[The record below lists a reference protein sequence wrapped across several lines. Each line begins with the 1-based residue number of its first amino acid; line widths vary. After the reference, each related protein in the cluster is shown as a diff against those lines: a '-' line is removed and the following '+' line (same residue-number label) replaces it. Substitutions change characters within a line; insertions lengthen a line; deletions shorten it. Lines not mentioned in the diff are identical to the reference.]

1 MDFEF
6 SARSAQLQ
14 QELLAFMDGHVY
26 PAASGDP
33 HSQPPVMEELKAE
46 ARGRGLWNL
55 FLPDATWGGGL
66 NNTDY
71 APLAEIMGRSA
82 IASEAVNCSAPDTG
96 HMELLVLFGTG
107 GQQRRS
113 SWPPR
118 RPGSGP
124 SWRPATGPP
133 EFGGAGLSPAHEEA
147 FGREEAQVAVPRKNE
162 LFSVTLELV
171 APTIVAFGTPAQ
183 QRELIPRLL
192 AANLFVCQLFSE
204 PGAGSDLASLSLR
217 AERRGGGWVL
227 NGQKVWTSG
236 ARHAALGELIAR
248 TDPAQARH
256 RGLTAFLVPM
266 DAPGVEIRPIRQMS
280 GGSSFNEVFF
290 TDVAVPDEA
299 RLGEIGQGW
308 QVALTTL
315 GFERAASDA
324 GAQQPGGSF
333 AQAVATARQLGRLG
347 DPLIRQLL
355 ADLYVRS
362 EVQRRYAE
370 KMTQSA
376 AAGTPGE
383 DGSVLKLMWSANL
396 MRVSAVVT
404 ELLGPRLAAD
414 TGEPGLFG
422 WSEHLLGAP
431 GYRIAGGT
439 EEIQRNI
446 IAERVLG
453 LPRDP
458 RPPT

>member
-1 MDFEF
+1 MSDLAQWQ
-6 SARSAQLQ
+6 ARAREWLR
-14 QELLAFMDGHVY
+14 
-26 PAASGDP
+26 
-33 HSQPPVMEELKAE
+33 SQA
-46 ARGRGLWNL
+46 
-55 FLPDATWGGGL
+55 
-66 NNTDY
+66 
-71 APLAEIMGRSA
+71 
-82 IASEAVNCSAPDTG
+82 
-96 HMELLVLFGTG
+96 
-107 GQQRRS
+107 
-113 SWPPR
+113 PPR
-118 RPGSGP
+118 DGEADGADLTRPGSVAVFDNLTFEQEQEQLAAAAAWQRAKLAAGYGAIT
-124 SWRPATGPP
+124 WPA
-133 EFGGAGLSPAHEEA
+133 EFGGAGLAPAYEEA
-147 FGREEAQVAVPRKNE
+147 FGREEAQVAVPRRNE

-171 APTIVAFGTPAQ
+171 APTIAAFGTPAQ
-183 QRELIPRLL
+183 RRELIPRLL
-192 AANLFVCQLFSE
+192 AAELFVCQLFSE

-290 TDVAVPDEA
+290 TGVEVRDEA
-299 RLGEIGQGW
+299 RLGETGQGW
-308 QVALTTL
+308 RVALTTL
-315 GFERAASDA
+315 GLERAASGT

-333 AQAVATARQLGRLG
+333 AQVAATARQLGRAG
-347 DPLIRQLL
+347 DPLVRQML
-355 ADLYVRS
+355 ADLYMRS

-370 KMTQSA
+370 KMAQSA
-376 AAGTPGE
+376 AAGAPGE
-383 DGSVLKLMWSANL
+383 DGSVLKLMWSGNL
-396 MRVSAVVT
+396 MRVSAAVT

-422 WSEHLLGAP
+422 WSEHVLGAP

>member
-1 MDFEF
+1 MSDLAQWQ
-6 SARSAQLQ
+6 ARAREWLRSRAQPRDGETGAGSPGLGSVAVFDNLTFD
-14 QELLAFMDGHVY
+14 QEQEQLAAAAAWQRAKLAAGY
-26 PAASGDP
+26 GAITWPA
-33 HSQPPVMEELKAE
+33 
-46 ARGRGLWNL
+46 
-55 FLPDATWGGGL
+55 
-66 NNTDY
+66 
-71 APLAEIMGRSA
+71 
-82 IASEAVNCSAPDTG
+82 
-96 HMELLVLFGTG
+96 
-107 GQQRRS
+107 
-113 SWPPR
+113 
-118 RPGSGP
+118 
-124 SWRPATGPP
+124 
-133 EFGGAGLSPAHEEA
+133 EFGGAGLPAAYEEA
-147 FGREEAQVAVPRKNE
+147 FGREEARVAVPRKNE

-171 APTIVAFGTPAQ
+171 APTIAAFGTPAQ

-192 AANLFVCQLFSE
+192 AAELFVCQLFSE

-217 AERRGGGWVL
+217 AERRDGGWVL
-227 NGQKVWTSG
+227 NGQKIWTSG

-290 TDVAVPDEA
+290 TDVVVPDEA
-299 RLGEIGQGW
+299 RLGEVGQGW

-315 GFERAASDA
+315 GFERAASGA

-333 AQAVATARQLGRLG
+333 AQVAATARQLGRAG
-347 DPLIRQLL
+347 DPLVRQLL

-362 EVQRRYAE
+362 EVQRQYAE

-376 AAGTPGE
+376 AAGAPGE

-396 MRVSAVVT
+396 MRTSAVVT
-404 ELLGPRLAAD
+404 ELLGPRLVAD
-414 TGEPGLFG
+414 TGEPGEFA
-422 WSEHLLGAP
+422 WSEHVLGAP

>member
-1 MDFEF
+1 MSE
-6 SARSAQLQ
+6 
-14 QELLAFMDGHVY
+14 
-26 PAASGDP
+26 
-33 HSQPPVMEELKAE
+33 
-46 ARGRGLWNL
+46 
-55 FLPDATWGGGL
+55 
-66 NNTDY
+66 
-71 APLAEIMGRSA
+71 LAEWQAGARDWLRSH
-82 IASEAVNCSAPDTG
+82 T
-96 HMELLVLFGTG
+96 
-107 GQQRRS
+107 R
-113 SWPPR
+113 PR
-118 RPGSGP
+118 DGAADG
-124 SWRPATGPP
+124 AG
-133 EFGGAGLSPAHEEA
+133 GGAGLGSVAVFDNLTFEQEQEQLAAAAAWQRAKLAAGYGAITWPQERGGAGLPAAYEDA
-147 FGREEAQVAVPRKNE
+147 FGREEARYDVPRNNE

-171 APTIVAFGTPAQ
+171 APTIAAFGTPDQ
-183 QRELIPRLL
+183 QRDLIPRLL
-192 AANLFVCQLFSE
+192 AADLFVCQLFSE

-217 AERRGGGWVL
+217 AERRGSDWVL
-227 NGQKVWTSG
+227 SGQKVWTSG

-290 TDVAVPDEA
+290 ADVVVPDAA
-299 RLGEIGQGW
+299 RLGEVGQGW

-315 GFERAASDA
+315 GFERARSGA

-333 AQAVATARQLGRLG
+333 AQVAATARELGVQG
-347 DPLIRQLL
+347 DPLVRQML

-376 AAGTPGE
+376 AGGAGAPGE
-383 DGSVLKLMWSANL
+383 QGSVLKLMWSANL
-396 MRVSAVVT
+396 MRISAVMT
-404 ELLGPRLAAD
+404 EVLGPRLVAD
-414 TGEPGLFG
+414 TGEPGTFA

-446 IAERVLG
+446 LAERVLG
-453 LPRDP
+453 LPREP
-458 RPPT
+458 RPPTTTPP

>member
-1 MDFEF
+1 V
-6 SARSAQLQ
+6 S
-14 QELLAFMDGHVY
+14 
-26 PAASGDP
+26 DP
-33 HSQPPVMEELKAE
+33 E
-46 ARGRGLWNL
+46 
-55 FLPDATWGGGL
+55 GGL
-66 NNTDY
+66 AQWQARAREWLRSC
-71 APLAEIMGRSA
+71 AP
-82 IASEAVNCSAPDTG
+82 APDSADVTG
-96 HMELLVLFGTG
+96 LGSVAVFDNLTFEQEQEQLAAAAAW
-107 GQQRRS
+107 QRAKLAAGYGAI
-113 SWPPR
+113 SW
-118 RPGSGP
+118 
-124 SWRPATGPP
+124 PP
-133 EFGGAGLSPAHEEA
+133 EFGGAGLAPAYEEA

-171 APTIVAFGTPAQ
+171 APTVAAFGTPAQ

-192 AANLFVCQLFSE
+192 AAELFVCQLFSE

-217 AERRGGGWVL
+217 AERRGEDWVL

-290 TDVAVPDEA
+290 TDVVVPDDA
-299 RLGEIGQGW
+299 RLGEVGAGW

-315 GFERAASDA
+315 GFERAASGA
-324 GAQQPGGSF
+324 GADQPGGSF
-333 AQAVATARQLGRLG
+333 AQVAATARQLGRTA
-347 DPLIRQLL
+347 DPLVRQLL

-370 KMTQSA
+370 QMAQPA
-376 AAGTPGE
+376 AAGVGGVGGAGGAE
-383 DGSVLKLMWSANL
+383 GSVLKLMWSANL
-396 MRVSAVVT
+396 VRVSAVVT
-404 ELLGPRLAAD
+404 ELLGPRLVAD

-422 WSEHLLGAP
+422 WSEHVLGAP

-458 RPPT
+458 RPPA

>member
-1 MDFEF
+1 MSDAE
-6 SARSAQLQ
+6 
-14 QELLAFMDGHVY
+14 
-26 PAASGDP
+26 
-33 HSQPPVMEELKAE
+33 PV
-46 ARGRGLWNL
+46 
-55 FLPDATWGGGL
+55 
-66 NNTDY
+66 
-71 APLAEIMGRSA
+71 
-82 IASEAVNCSAPDTG
+82 
-96 HMELLVLFGTG
+96 
-107 GQQRRS
+107 
-113 SWPPR
+113 
-118 RPGSGP
+118 SGP
-124 SWRPATGPP
+124 VRDLAQWQARAREWLRSRARPRDSADVTGLGSVAVFDNLTFSQEREQLAAAAAWQRAKLAAGYGAITWPP
-133 EFGGAGLSPAHEEA
+133 EFGGAGLPAAYEEV

-171 APTIVAFGTPAQ
+171 APTIAAFGTPAQ

-192 AANLFVCQLFSE
+192 AAELFVCQLFSE

-217 AERRGGGWVL
+217 AERRGGDWVL

-256 RGLTAFLVPM
+256 RGLTAFLVAM

-290 TDVAVPDEA
+290 TDVVVPDEA

-308 QVALTTL
+308 RVALTTL
-315 GFERAASDA
+315 GLERAASGA

-333 AQAVATARQLGRLG
+333 AQVAATARQLGRLG
-347 DPLIRQLL
+347 DPLIRQQL

-362 EVQRRYAE
+362 AVQRRYAE

-376 AAGTPGE
+376 AAGSPGE

-396 MRVSAVVT
+396 IQVSAVVT
-404 ELLGPRLAAD
+404 ELLGPRLIAD
-414 TGEPGLFG
+414 TGEAGLFS
-422 WSEHLLGAP
+422 WSEHVLGAP

-458 RPPT
+458 RPPA

>member
-1 MDFEF
+1 M
-6 SARSAQLQ
+6 
-14 QELLAFMDGHVY
+14 
-26 PAASGDP
+26 
-33 HSQPPVMEELKAE
+33 
-46 ARGRGLWNL
+46 
-55 FLPDATWGGGL
+55 
-66 NNTDY
+66 
-71 APLAEIMGRSA
+71 
-82 IASEAVNCSAPDTG
+82 
-96 HMELLVLFGTG
+96 
-107 GQQRRS
+107 
-113 SWPPR
+113 
-118 RPGSGP
+118 
-124 SWRPATGPP
+124 
-133 EFGGAGLSPAHEEA
+133 
-147 FGREEAQVAVPRKNE
+147 PRKNE

-171 APTIVAFGTPAQ
+171 APTIAAFGTPAQ

-192 AANLFVCQLFSE
+192 AAEVFVCQLFSE

-248 TDPAQARH
+248 TDPGQARH

-290 TDVAVPDEA
+290 TDVVVADEA
-299 RLGEIGQGW
+299 RLGEVGQGW
-308 QVALTTL
+308 QVALATL
-315 GFERAASDA
+315 GFERAASGA

-333 AQAVATARQLGRLG
+333 AQVVATARELGVQD
-347 DPLIRQLL
+347 DPLVRQML

-370 KMTQSA
+370 KMTQ
-376 AAGTPGE
+376 AAGGLRSRGE
-383 DGSVLKLMWSANL
+383 EGSVLKLMWSANL
-396 MRVSAVVT
+396 MRTSAVVT
-404 ELLGPRLAAD
+404 ELLGPRLVAD
-414 TGEPGLFG
+414 TGEPGTFG

-453 LPRDP
+453 LPREP
-458 RPPT
+458 RPPA

>member
-1 MDFEF
+1 VSDLTQWQ
-6 SARSAQLQ
+6 ARAREWLRSRAQPRDD
-14 QELLAFMDGHVY
+14 E
-26 PAASGDP
+26 
-33 HSQPPVMEELKAE
+33 
-46 ARGRGLWNL
+46 
-55 FLPDATWGGGL
+55 
-66 NNTDY
+66 
-71 APLAEIMGRSA
+71 
-82 IASEAVNCSAPDTG
+82 TG
-96 HMELLVLFGTG
+96 
-107 GQQRRS
+107 
-113 SWPPR
+113 
-118 RPGSGP
+118 PGSSGLG
-124 SWRPATGPP
+124 SVAVFDNLTFEQEQDQLAAAAAWQRAKLAAGYGAITWPP
-133 EFGGAGLSPAHEEA
+133 EFGGAGLPSAYEEA
-147 FGREEAQVAVPRKNE
+147 FGREEAQVAVPRTNE

-171 APTIVAFGTPAQ
+171 APTIAAFGTPAQ

-192 AANLFVCQLFSE
+192 AAELFVCQLFSE

-290 TDVAVPDEA
+290 TDVVLPDQA

-315 GFERAASDA
+315 GFERAASGA

-333 AQAVATARQLGRLG
+333 AQVAATARQLGRAG
-347 DPLIRQLL
+347 DPLVRQLL

-362 EVQRRYAE
+362 EVQRRYVE

-376 AAGTPGE
+376 AAGAPGE

-404 ELLGPRLAAD
+404 ELLGPRLVADARSGD

-422 WSEHLLGAP
+422 WSEHVLGAP

-458 RPPT
+458 RPPA

>member
-1 MDFEF
+1 MSDLAQWQARAREWLRSQARPRDGEADGADVTGLGSVAVFDNLTFEQEQE
-6 SARSAQLQ
+6 QLAAAAAWQ
-14 QELLAFMDGHVY
+14 RAKLAAGY
-26 PAASGDP
+26 GAI
-33 HSQPPVMEELKAE
+33 
-46 ARGRGLWNL
+46 
-55 FLPDATWGGGL
+55 TW
-66 NNTDY
+66 
-71 APLAEIMGRSA
+71 
-82 IASEAVNCSAPDTG
+82 
-96 HMELLVLFGTG
+96 
-107 GQQRRS
+107 
-113 SWPPR
+113 
-118 RPGSGP
+118 
-124 SWRPATGPP
+124 PP
-133 EFGGAGLSPAHEEA
+133 EFGGAGLAPAYEEA
-147 FGREEAQVAVPRKNE
+147 FGREEAQVAVPRRNE

-171 APTIVAFGTPAQ
+171 APTIAVFGTPAQ

-192 AANLFVCQLFSE
+192 AAELFVCQLFSE

-217 AERRGGGWVL
+217 AERREGGWVL

-248 TDPAQARH
+248 TDPARTRH

-290 TDVAVPDEA
+290 TGVEVPDEA

-315 GFERAASDA
+315 GFERAASGA

-333 AQAVATARQLGRLG
+333 AQVAATARQLGRAG
-347 DPLIRQLL
+347 DPLVRQML

-376 AAGTPGE
+376 AAGAPGE

-396 MRVSAVVT
+396 TRVSAVVT
-404 ELLGPRLAAD
+404 ELLGPRLVAD

-422 WSEHLLGAP
+422 WSEH
-431 GYRIAGGT
+431 
-439 EEIQRNI
+439 
-446 IAERVLG
+446 VLG
-453 LPRDP
+453 GAWLPDRRRHRGDPAEHHRRAGPRPAP
-458 RPPT
+458 RPPPPHLTPPPPWALRPPALWVSG

>member
-1 MDFEF
+1 VSDPV
-6 SARSAQLQ
+6 SDLAQWQAR
-14 QELLAFMDGHVY
+14 
-26 PAASGDP
+26 
-33 HSQPPVMEELKAE
+33 
-46 ARGRGLWNL
+46 ARGWLRSC
-55 FLPDATWGGGL
+55 
-66 NNTDY
+66 
-71 APLAEIMGRSA
+71 APLRDSA
-82 IASEAVNCSAPDTG
+82 DVTGAGSVAVFDNLT
-96 HMELLVLFGTG
+96 V
-107 GQQRRS
+107 GQEQEQLAAAAAWQRAKLAAGYGAITWS
-113 SWPPR
+113 
-118 RPGSGP
+118 
-124 SWRPATGPP
+124 P
-133 EFGGAGLSPAHEEA
+133 EFGGAGLAPAYEEA
-147 FGREEAQVAVPRKNE
+147 FGREEAQVAVPRRNE

-171 APTIVAFGTPAQ
+171 APTIAAFGTPAQ

-192 AANLFVCQLFSE
+192 AAELFVCQLFSE

-217 AERRGGGWVL
+217 AERRTEGRDGGWVL

-290 TDVAVPDEA
+290 TDVVIPDGA
-299 RLGEIGQGW
+299 RLGEVGQGW

-315 GFERAASDA
+315 GFERAASGA

-333 AQAVATARQLGRLG
+333 AQVAATARQLGRAG
-347 DPLIRQLL
+347 DPLVRQLL

-370 KMTQSA
+370 QMAQPA
-376 AAGTPGE
+376 AAGAGGTAGAPGAE
-383 DGSVLKLMWSANL
+383 GSVLKLMWSANL
-396 MRVSAVVT
+396 ARVSAVVT
-404 ELLGPRLAAD
+404 ELLGPRLVAD

-422 WSEHLLGAP
+422 WSEHVLGAP

-458 RPPT
+458 RPPA